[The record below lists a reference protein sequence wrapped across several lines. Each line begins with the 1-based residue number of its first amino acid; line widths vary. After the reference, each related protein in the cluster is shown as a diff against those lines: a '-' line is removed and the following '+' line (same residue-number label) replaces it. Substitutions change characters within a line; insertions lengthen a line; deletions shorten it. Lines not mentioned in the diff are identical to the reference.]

1 MPHNTIPDNTT
12 RDNAIPV
19 ITIDGP
25 SGSGKGTIGL
35 KLAKEFNWHFL
46 DSGAVYRALALA
58 SLMEKVDLANE
69 KALESLA
76 QKLDLKFDGEIW
88 LSGKKITEDIRSEA
102 CSQTASKI
110 AIFPKVRAALLDLQ
124 RAFRKS
130 PGLIADGRDMGT
142 VVFPQA
148 ILKIFLE
155 ASPEDRAKRRYLQ
168 LKDTAHSVTLER
180 LLTEI
185 KERDQRDQQRAVAPL
200 KPAKD
205 AVVIDTT
212 GIGVET
218 VFEQVMKLVRKSL
231 YINV

>member
-1 MPHNTIPDNTT
+1 MLNKKNDVLIP
-12 RDNAIPV
+12 A

-35 KLAKEFNWHFL
+35 RLAKQLNWHFL

-58 SLMEKVDLANE
+58 SMTNGIDCTDERGLEILAE
-69 KALESLA
+69 
-76 QKLDLKFDGEIW
+76 KLDLKFDGEIW
-88 LSGKKITEDIRSEA
+88 LSGRQVTEGIRSEA

-110 AIFPKVRAALLDLQ
+110 AVFPRVRAALLDRQ
-124 RAFRKS
+124 RAFLQA

-148 ILKIFLE
+148 ILKIFLQ
-155 ASPEDRAKRRYLQ
+155 ASHQDRAKRRYLQ
-168 LKDTAHSVTLER
+168 LKDTPHSVTLEQ

-185 KERDQRDQQRAVAPL
+185 KERDLRDQQRAVAPL
-200 KPAKD
+200 KPAED

-212 GIGVET
+212 GIGVEA
-218 VFEQVMKLVRKSL
+218 VFEQVIQLVRERL

>member
-1 MPHNTIPDNTT
+1 MLNKKNGALIPT
-12 RDNAIPV
+12 

-35 KLAKEFNWHFL
+35 RLAKQLNWHFL
-46 DSGAVYRALALA
+46 DSGAVYRALAWA
-58 SLMEKVDLANE
+58 SIINGIDCADEQG
-69 KALESLA
+69 LESLA
-76 QKLDLKFDGEIW
+76 EKLDLKFDGEIW
-88 LSGKKITEDIRSEA
+88 LSGRQVTEAIRSEA

-110 AIFPKVRAALLDLQ
+110 AVFPKVRAALLDRQ
-124 RAFRKS
+124 RAFLQA

-148 ILKIFLE
+148 ILKIFLQ
-155 ASPEDRAKRRYLQ
+155 ASHQDRAKRRYLQ
-168 LKDTAHSVTLER
+168 LKDTPHSVTLEQ

-185 KERDQRDQQRAVAPL
+185 KERDLRDQQRAVAPL
-200 KPAKD
+200 KPAED

-212 GIGVET
+212 GIGVEA
-218 VFEQVMKLVRKSL
+218 VFEQVIQLVRERL